1 VGLSGSNGLERAKE
15 RAKEASQGN
24 EEEQLVATPN
34 VANTLANVPIF
45 SGCSKREL
53 GIIAR
58 ASKEVH
64 HKEGTVIAREGERG
78 IGLFLILDGQCKVT
92 IGGKTKARLGPGD
105 FFGEVALLDGGPR
118 TATVTAVSPVRLVG
132 ITGWVFRGLL
142 MEHPTIALK
151 TLEAV
156 AGRLRSVSKEPV

>member
-1 VGLSGSNGLERAKE
+1 M
-15 RAKEASQGN
+15 
-24 EEEQLVATPN
+24 VAPN
-34 VANTLANVPIF
+34 IANTLGNVPIF
-45 SGCSKREL
+45 SGCYKREL

-58 ASKEVH
+58 ASKEVK

-92 IGGKTKARLGPGD
+92 IGGKTKARLGAGD

-118 TATVTAVSPVRLVG
+118 TATVTAVSPVRLIG

-142 MEHPTIALK
+142 MELPTIALK

>member
-1 VGLSGSNGLERAKE
+1 M
-15 RAKEASQGN
+15 
-24 EEEQLVATPN
+24 ATPN

-58 ASKEVH
+58 ASKEVS
-64 HKEGTVIAREGERG
+64 HKQGTVIAREGERG

-118 TATVTAVSPVRLVG
+118 TATVTALSPVRLVD
-132 ITGWVFRGLL
+132 ITETCGDASKARRELGWAPKTGFDDLVRL
-142 MEHPTIALK
+142 MV
-151 TLEAV
+151 EAEL
-156 AGRLRSVSKEPV
+156 ADLDAHGDAA

>member
-1 VGLSGSNGLERAKE
+1 MGAASRNGFSKDRLKRIDRFLDERYIATG
-15 RAKEASQGN
+15 RLPCA
-24 EEEQLVATPN
+24 QL
-34 VANTLANVPIF
+34 
-45 SGCSKREL
+45 
-53 GIIAR
+53 
-58 ASKEVH
+58 
-64 HKEGTVIAREGERG
+64 VIAREGERG
-78 IGLFLILDGQCKVT
+78 IGLFLILEGQCKVT

>member
-1 VGLSGSNGLERAKE
+1 VAEVSAV
-15 RAKEASQGN
+15 SQISK
-24 EEEQLVATPN
+24 
-34 VANTLANVPIF
+34 VPIF

-53 GIIAR
+53 AIIAR
-58 ASKEVH
+58 ASKMVS

-78 IGLFLILDGQCKVT
+78 IGLFLIVEGQCKIS
-92 IGGKTKARLGPGD
+92 IGGKTKAKLGPGD

-118 TATVTAVSPVRLVG
+118 TATVTAMTPVRLIG

-142 MEHPTIALK
+142 MEHPSIALK

>member
-1 VGLSGSNGLERAKE
+1 MA
-15 RAKEASQGN
+15 A
-24 EEEQLVATPN
+24 PN
-34 VANTLANVPIF
+34 VANTLANVDLLR
-45 SGCSKREL
+45 CTKREL

-58 ASKEVH
+58 ASKRSPQ
-64 HKEGTVIAREGERG
+64 GGDRDRPRG
-78 IGLFLILDGQCKVT
+78 RAWDRPVPDPDGQCKVT

-142 MEHPTIALK
+142 MEHRRSPSRRWRPWPG
-151 TLEAV
+151 V
-156 AGRLRSVSKEPV
+156 CVRSRRSPSSPPFGRRP

>member
-1 VGLSGSNGLERAKE
+1 VAEPDIA
-15 RAKEASQGN
+15 AS
-24 EEEQLVATPN
+24 
-34 VANTLANVPIF
+34 LAAVPIF

-53 GIIAR
+53 AIIAR
-58 ASKEVH
+58 ASKVVVH
-64 HKEGTVIAREGERG
+64 KDGTVIAREGERG
-78 IGLFLILDGQCKVT
+78 IGLFLILEGRCLVT
-92 IGGKTKARLGPGD
+92 IGGKTKAKLGPGD

-118 TATVTAVSPVRLVG
+118 TATVTAASAVKLVG

-142 MEHPTIALK
+142 MEHPSIALK